1 MGDDLSELGGLGGR
15 LSDLPGTADDDYDND
30 DNESADSE
38 LDRVA
43 SRYLSINANTTILK
57 PIDTKLL
64 PSKAGSLAS
73 STTGSRLASGASTP
87 NGLVL
92 RKKLG
97 EGSFGA
103 VYLAKLRSQD
113 VAVKV
118 IQEQPQYENRE
129 VGILRKLK
137 EAPHP
142 NIVRLI
148 ETFKSKNCTNI
159 VMEFLPYDLQ
169 KLMSALP
176 KKSRLARSKVG
187 FFAYQLLRALAHIHG
202 MGIAHR
208 DVKPPNILVDPNS
221 GVLKLAD
228 FGSAKKLVPGQA
240 NTSYIT
246 SRFYRA
252 PEAILDNQHYDT
264 KIDIWAF
271 GCILAEMWASK
282 VLFTGSDQVDQLV
295 CIVRKR
301 GSPTVEQLM
310 ALNPHLQ
317 GSCLTFAECG
327 REAKDWGTILSMRDV
342 PPELV
347 QTLDASL
354 AWVPEDRLTAI
365 ELVALPYLDP
375 VRMDPPPHLEG
386 VFDFTDYEVRN
397 HERLLPLL
405 SSVHSRLQRRRSS
418 PMKAP
423 GVFTE
428 KHLQS

>member
-1 MGDDLSELGGLGGR
+1 MDGLGDDLSELGGLGGR

-228 FGSAKKLVPGQA
+228 FGARRSWCRAKRIRPTLPHASTEHRRQY
-240 NTSYIT
+240 SIT
-246 SRFYRA
+246 STTTLRS
-252 PEAILDNQHYDT
+252 T
-264 KIDIWAF
+264 F
-271 GCILAEMWASK
+271 GPSVAYL
-282 VLFTGSDQVDQLV
+282 
-295 CIVRKR
+295 RR
-301 GSPTVEQLM
+301 
-310 ALNPHLQ
+310 
-317 GSCLTFAECG
+317 CG
-327 REAKDWGTILSMRDV
+327 LPKYS
-342 PPELV
+342 
-347 QTLDASL
+347 SL
-354 AWVPEDRLTAI
+354 APTKSTSSCASCGSVVRPRLS
-365 ELVALPYLDP
+365 
-375 VRMDPPPHLEG
+375 
-386 VFDFTDYEVRN
+386 N
-397 HERLLPLL
+397 
-405 SSVHSRLQRRRSS
+405 
-418 PMKAP
+418 
-423 GVFTE
+423 
-428 KHLQS
+428 